1 MPYTNRV
8 FNSIGEVDLTA
19 WERVRSETGG
29 SIFMDP
35 RFIASVE
42 NSMKEDCRFWY
53 VIVYDENGHPAACA
67 CLTAMTIDFAD
78 LADPRLASIIR
89 RVRRLLTKFRKLKL
103 FVCGLPGSPGEK
115 SLALMSLTSSED
127 ILAVLDAVIRDLANE
142 TGSDAIVYKEFGN
155 GDLEWTRPLLTL
167 GYRRIPTP
175 PMHFFKPSFQNF
187 DEYRAA
193 LKTRYRQ
200 PVNRSIRKLKV
211 PGIRQE
217 ILTDSKEISRL
228 YTAHVHDLYCQ
239 MATKAEAKLEI
250 LPIEFFRQLASR
262 LEGNVELLIISK
274 DSRIVAFGW
283 CLHAGSSYHLLFAG
297 LDYRLNKELDLYFNL
312 MHAGLDRALRKQVS
326 TIHVGQSA
334 DAFKARIGCYSEP
347 LYVLAKG
354 LTPLMALLVRFAGNL
369 LVVQKPVIPPSDIF
383 RKDDVE
389 SLT

>member
-42 NSMKEDCRFWY
+42 NSMKDDCRFWY
-53 VIVYDENGHPAACA
+53 VIVYDEKSHPAACA
-67 CLTAMTIDFAD
+67 CLTAMTIDPAD

-89 RVRRLLTKFRKLKL
+89 RVRRLLTRFRKLKL
-103 FVCGLPGSPGEK
+103 FICGLPGSPGEK
-115 SLALMSLTSSED
+115 SLALMSPTSRED
-127 ILAVLDAVIRDLANE
+127 ILAILDAVIRDLASE
-142 TGSDAIVYKEFGN
+142 TGSDAIVYKEFGK

-200 PVNRSIRKLKV
+200 QVNRSIRKLKV
-211 PGIRQE
+211 PGIGQE

-228 YTAHVHDLYCQ
+228 YTAHVHEMYCQ
-239 MATKAEAKLEI
+239 MAAKAEAKLEI

-262 LEGNVELLIISK
+262 LEGNVELLVISK

-283 CLHAGSSYHLLFAG
+283 CLHVASSYHLLFAG
-297 LDYRLNKELDLYFNL
+297 LDYRLNEELDLYFNL
-312 MHAGLDRALRKQVS
+312 MYAGLDRALRKQVS

-334 DAFKARIGCYSEP
+334 DVFKARIGCYSEP

-369 LVVQKPVIPPSDIF
+369 LVVQKPVILPSDIF

>member
-1 MPYTNRV
+1 L
-8 FNSIGEVDLTA
+8 E
-19 WERVRSETGG
+19 
-29 SIFMDP
+29 
-35 RFIASVE
+35 
-42 NSMKEDCRFWY
+42 
-53 VIVYDENGHPAACA
+53 
-67 CLTAMTIDFAD
+67 
-78 LADPRLASIIR
+78 
-89 RVRRLLTKFRKLKL
+89 
-103 FVCGLPGSPGEK
+103 
-115 SLALMSLTSSED
+115 
-127 ILAVLDAVIRDLANE
+127 AVIRDLANE
-142 TGSDAIVYKEFGN
+142 TRSDAIVYKEFGN

-167 GYRRIPTP
+167 GYRRISTP
-175 PMHFFKPSFQNF
+175 PMHFFKPSFQDF

-200 PVNRSIRKLKV
+200 QVNRSIRKLKA

-239 MATKAEAKLEI
+239 MAAKAEAKLEI
-250 LPIEFFRQLASR
+250 LPIEFFRQLTSR
-262 LEGNVELLIISK
+262 LEGDVDLLVISK

-297 LDYRLNKELDLYFNL
+297 LDYQLNEELDLYFNL
-312 MHAGLDRALRKQVS
+312 MYAGLDRALRKRVS

>member
-1 MPYTNRV
+1 MPFTNRV

-19 WERVRSETGG
+19 WERVRSESGG

-42 NSMKEDCRFWY
+42 TSMKEDCRFWY
-53 VIVYDENGHPAACA
+53 VIVYDGNGRPAACS
-67 CLTAMTIDFAD
+67 CLTAMTIDLAD

-89 RVRRLLTKFRKLKL
+89 RLPRLLTRFRKLKL
-103 FVCGLPGSPGEK
+103 FICGLPGSPGEK
-115 SLALMSLTSSED
+115 SLALTSLSSSED

-142 TGSDAIVYKEFGN
+142 TRSDAIVYKEFGN

-167 GYRRIPTP
+167 GYRRISIP
-175 PMHFFKPSFQNF
+175 PMHFFKPSFQDF

-200 PVNRSIRKLKV
+200 QVNRSIRKLKA

-239 MATKAEAKLEI
+239 MAAKAEAKLEI
-250 LPIEFFRQLASR
+250 LPIEFFRQLTSR
-262 LEGNVELLIISK
+262 LEGDVDLLVISK

-297 LDYRLNKELDLYFNL
+297 LDYQLNEELDLYFNL
-312 MHAGLDRALRKQVS
+312 MYAGLDRALRKRVS

>member
-19 WERVRSETGG
+19 WERVRSESGG

-35 RFIASVE
+35 RFIASAE
-42 NSMKEDCRFWY
+42 TSMKEDCRFWY
-53 VIVYDENGHPAACA
+53 VIVYDGNGRPAACA
-67 CLTAMTIDFAD
+67 CLTVMTIDLAD

-89 RVRRLLTKFRKLKL
+89 RLPRLLTRFRKLKL
-103 FVCGLPGSPGEK
+103 FICGLPGSPGEK
-115 SLALMSLTSSED
+115 SLALTSLSSSED
-127 ILAVLDAVIRDLANE
+127 TLAVLDAVIRDLANE
-142 TGSDAIVYKEFGN
+142 TRSDAIVYKEFGN

-167 GYRRIPTP
+167 GYRRISTP
-175 PMHFFKPSFQNF
+175 PMHFFKPSFQDF

-200 PVNRSIRKLKV
+200 QVNRSIRKLKA

-217 ILTDSKEISRL
+217 ILTDPKEISRL
-228 YTAHVHDLYCQ
+228 YTAQVHDLYCQ
-239 MATKAEAKLEI
+239 MAAKAEAKLEI
-250 LPIEFFRQLASR
+250 LPIDFFRQLTSR
-262 LEGNVELLIISK
+262 LEGDVDLLVISK

-297 LDYRLNKELDLYFNL
+297 LDYQLNEELDLYFNL
-312 MHAGLDRALRKQVS
+312 MYAGLDRALRKRVS

-389 SLT
+389 S

>member
-19 WERVRSETGG
+19 WERVRSESGG

-53 VIVYDENGHPAACA
+53 IIVYDGNGRPAACA
-67 CLTAMTIDFAD
+67 CLTAMTIDLAD

-89 RVRRLLTKFRKLKL
+89 RMPRLLTRFRKLKL
-103 FVCGLPGSPGEK
+103 FICGLPGSPGEK
-115 SLALMSLTSSED
+115 SLALTSLNSSED

-142 TGSDAIVYKEFGN
+142 TRSDAIVYKEFGN
-155 GDLEWTRPLLTL
+155 GDLEWTRPLLAL
-167 GYRRIPTP
+167 GYRLIPTP
-175 PMHFFKPSFQNF
+175 PMHFFKPSFGDF

-200 PVNRSIRKLKV
+200 QVNRSLRKLKV

-217 ILTDSKEISRL
+217 ILTDSEEISRR
-228 YTAHVHDLYCQ
+228 YTAPVHDLYCQ
-239 MATKAEAKLEI
+239 MAAKAEAKLEI
-250 LPIEFFRQLASR
+250 LPIEFFRQLTSR
-262 LEGNVELLIISK
+262 LEGEVDLLVISK

-297 LDYRLNKELDLYFNL
+297 LDYQLNEELDLYFNL
-312 MHAGLDRALRKQVS
+312 MYAGLDRALRKQVS

-334 DAFKARIGCYSEP
+334 DAFKARIGCNSEP

-354 LTPLMALLVRFAGNL
+354 LKPLIALLVRFAGSL
-369 LVVQKPVIPPSDIF
+369 LVLQKPMIPPSDIF

-389 SLT
+389 SST